1 MKNPY
6 ATWIDLTF
14 DSWRLASE
22 SQAVIGL
29 RMMQLAT
36 GTATATEVGLMV
48 SEKIQAAAEVQ
59 AQMLT
64 SALTGATHLAPRRAV
79 AHYRRKVRANRRRLS
94 R

>member
-6 ATWIDLTF
+6 AAWLDLTL

-22 SQAVIGL
+22 SQAVINL

-36 GTATATEVGLMV
+36 GRASAKEVGLMF
-48 SEKIQAAAEVQ
+48 SEKMQAAAEVQ
-59 AQMLT
+59 TQMVT
-64 SALTGATHLAPRRAV
+64 AAIFGEGHLAPRRAL
-79 AHYRRKVRANRRRLS
+79 ATYRRKVRANRRRLT